1 VSPEIGRL
9 ERYAH
14 GYHAVIVD
22 SYARRNAQTCAAF
35 LLPRLQPHHELL
47 DLGCGPGTITV
58 DLARQVRRVVGVD
71 TSAEMVRQARRA
83 AAEAKAQ
90 VEVEVRAEGEC
101 CSGGSLGAEP
111 EDAAEVCCGDEMGNV
126 SFEIASVYELPFAE
140 DSFDVVYAHQVM
152 QHLGDPV
159 AALREARRV
168 LRPGGLVALRDSDY
182 DTMIHA
188 PREPAIERWRELYHL
203 VSTANGGEADAGRF
217 LMGWALKAG
226 FSEPAVT
233 ASAVTHATPE
243 ARQAW
248 GQMWAVRALESDF
261 AKHVTANGFANR
273 DELEE
278 ISVAFRRWA
287 DSDDGFWGY
296 LCGEVIAVNPT

>member
-1 VSPEIGRL
+1 MGRS

-14 GYHAVIVD
+14 GYHTVIVD
-22 SYARRNAQTCAAF
+22 SYARRTAQTCAAF
-35 LLPRLQPHHELL
+35 VLPRLEPHHELL
-47 DLGCGPGTITV
+47 DLGCGPGTITA
-58 DLARQVRRVVGVD
+58 DLARHVRRVVGVD
-71 TSAEMVRQARRA
+71 TSAEMVRQARQA
-83 AAEAKAQ
+83 AVKAQAQ
-90 VEVEVRAEGEC
+90 VEVEVKTEGE
-101 CSGGSLGAEP
+101 GSSVGALGAE
-111 EDAAEVCCGDEMGNV
+111 AENAGEVHCGSEMGNV
-126 SFEIASVYELPFAE
+126 SFEIASAYQLPFAE
-140 DSFDVVYAHQVM
+140 DSFDVIYAHQVM

-182 DTMIHA
+182 DTMVHA

-203 VSTANGGEADAGRF
+203 VSAANGGEADAGRF
-217 LMGWALKAG
+217 LMGWVLKAG

-273 DELEE
+273 NELEE

-296 LCGEVIAVNPT
+296 LCGEVIAVNPA